1 MTFLREEKGSLSLA
15 LHIQPRASK
24 NRIVGLHG
32 ENLKLAVT
40 APPADGKA
48 NKAVVKFL
56 ADFFSMPR
64 KGITIKSGLQSRKK
78 RVCSPVSAWRRPGKR
93 LMRFWKAEK
102 VYLYLEAEA
111 ITNQKKP

>member
-1 MTFLREEKGSLSLA
+1 MTFLREEKGSLSLV

-32 ENLKLAVT
+32 KNLKLAVT

-56 ADFFSMPR
+56 ADFFSIPK
-64 KGITIKSGLQSRKK
+64 KGINIKSGLQSRKK
-78 RVCSPVSAWRRPGKR
+78 RVLLSGIS
-93 LMRFWKAEK
+93 L
-102 VYLYLEAEA
+102 AEA
-111 ITNQKKP
+111 RGKIDAVLEG

>member
-56 ADFFSMPR
+56 ADFFAIPKR
-64 KGITIKSGLQSRKK
+64 EVTIKSGLQSRKK
-78 RVCSPVSAWRRPGKR
+78 RVLLSGIS
-93 LMRFWKAEK
+93 L
-102 VYLYLEAEA
+102 AEA
-111 ITNQKKP
+111 WEKIDIVLNS

>member
-56 ADFFSMPR
+56 ADFFSIPK
-64 KGITIKSGLQSRKK
+64 KGINIKSGLQSRKK
-78 RVCSPVSAWRRPGKR
+78 RVLLTGISLAGAR
-93 LMRFWKAEK
+93 EK
-102 VYLYLEAEA
+102 IDAVLEG
-111 ITNQKKP
+111 

>member
-1 MTFLREEKGSLSLA
+1 MTFLREEKGFLSLA

-56 ADFFSMPR
+56 ADFFSIPK

-78 RVCSPVSAWRRPGKR
+78 RVLLTGIS
-93 LMRFWKAEK
+93 L
-102 VYLYLEAEA
+102 AEA
-111 ITNQKKP
+111 REKIDAVLEG